1 MSQKVLVTG
10 GTGFLGAYIVK
21 ALVLAGYTVRAI
33 KRENSA
39 LPFFI
44 PSAILDKI
52 EWVTG
57 DVLDIVQLQ
66 QAMQGMDSVVHS
78 AAVVSFLSSER
89 AAMYATNIQGTANV
103 VNTALEA
110 GIKKLIH
117 ISSVAAIGR
126 TMQQE
131 LTNEEKT
138 FTENKANTHYGISK
152 HQAEMEVWRGFA
164 EGLDGVILNPS
175 TILGYGNWNNSS
187 CAIFKNVYNE
197 FAWYTN
203 GTNGFVGVD
212 DLAGIVVQFLQSD
225 ISGERYIV
233 SADNWRFSQL
243 LNQIAD
249 GFKKKRP
256 WRLATPW
263 LSQVAWRI
271 EKIKSMVSGEKPLLT
286 RETAKIAQTATSF
299 DNRKM
304 LAALPG
310 FQFTPLEEV
319 IKQSTALYLA
329 RHSQ

>member
-10 GTGFLGAYIVK
+10 GTGFLGAYIIK
-21 ALVLAGYTVRAI
+21 ALVLQGYTVRAI
-33 KRENSA
+33 KRAHSV

-44 PSAILDKI
+44 TPALLDKV
-52 EWVTG
+52 EWVAG

-66 QAMQGMDSVVHS
+66 QAMQQIDIVVHS

-110 GIKKLIH
+110 GVKKFIH

-126 TMQQE
+126 TMQLQ
-131 LTNEEKT
+131 LINEQKT
-138 FTENKANTHYGISK
+138 FAENNANTHYGISK

-164 EGLDGVILNPS
+164 EGLDGVIVSPA

-187 CAIFKNVYNE
+187 CAIFKNAYNE
-197 FAWYTN
+197 FPWYTN

-212 DLAGIVVQFLQSD
+212 DLAGIVVRLLQTE
-225 ISGERYIV
+225 ISGERFIV
-233 SADNWRFSQL
+233 SADNWSFSKL

-249 GFKKKRP
+249 GFSKKRP

-263 LSQVAWRI
+263 LSQFAWRL
-271 EKIKSMVSGEKPLLT
+271 EKIKAVFTGKKPLLT
-286 RETAKIAQTATSF
+286 RETAKIAQTATAF
-299 DNRKM
+299 DNRKI

-319 IKQSTALYLA
+319 IRQSTALYLA